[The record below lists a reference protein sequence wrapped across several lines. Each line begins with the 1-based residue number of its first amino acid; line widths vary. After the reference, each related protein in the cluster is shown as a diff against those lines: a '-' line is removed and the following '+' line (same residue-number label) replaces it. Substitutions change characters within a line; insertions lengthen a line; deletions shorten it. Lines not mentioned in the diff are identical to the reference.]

1 MMFAGQQIKIV
12 CCPVDN
18 SGHVIDRPLWLSYRT
33 TYSHLLVSAR
43 GDRPDPGLG
52 VGGRSFVADGHNTPQ
67 YPRLADWERAMR
79 ETKFILEA
87 TACLAT
93 LIMLALA
100 VADWVL
106 KFLT

>member
-1 MMFAGQQIKIV
+1 LALIV
-12 CCPVDN
+12 
-18 SGHVIDRPLWLSYRT
+18 
-33 TYSHLLVSAR
+33 LL
-43 GDRPDPGLG
+43 
-52 VGGRSFVADGHNTPQ
+52 RSQ
-67 YPRLADWERAMR
+67 YPAAPAVTAGHADRERAMR

-106 KFLT
+106 KFIT